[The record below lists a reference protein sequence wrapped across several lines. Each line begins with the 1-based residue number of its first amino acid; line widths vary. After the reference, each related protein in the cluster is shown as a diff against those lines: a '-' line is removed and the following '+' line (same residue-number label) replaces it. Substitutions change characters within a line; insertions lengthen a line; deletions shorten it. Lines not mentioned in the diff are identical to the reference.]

1 MTTLK
6 VTPEEMQNLAGE
18 MRTEI
23 AEIQRNLNN
32 IEREVSNTKVYWR
45 GDASDKHV
53 SNYQEIAPQGQT
65 LIANLN
71 TAPDDMLKIAG
82 LYTETEEAIQ
92 QITATLPDDI
102 FG

>member
-18 MRTEI
+18 MRNEI
-23 AEIQRNLNN
+23 NDIKKYLDL
-32 IEREVSNTKVYWR
+32 IEGEVNGMQAYWR
-45 GDASDKHV
+45 GDASAKHV
-53 SNYQEIAPQGQT
+53 SNYQEIAPQGDT
-65 LIANLN
+65 LIQNLN

-82 LYTETEEAIQ
+82 LYTDTEETIQ
-92 QITATLPDDI
+92 QITATLPDNI

>member
-6 VTPEEMQNLAGE
+6 VTPEEMQSLAGE

-23 AEIQRNLNN
+23 GEIKKYLQLIGN
-32 IEREVSNTKVYWR
+32 EVNDMQAYWR
-45 GDASDKHV
+45 GDASAKHV
-53 SNYQEIAPQGQT
+53 SNYQEIAPQGDT

-92 QITATLPDDI
+92 QITATLPTDI

>member
-6 VTPEEMQNLAGE
+6 VTPEEMQSLAGE

-23 AEIQRNLNN
+23 STIQRNLTN
-32 IEREVSNTKVYWR
+32 IEREVNGMQAYWR
-45 GDASDKHV
+45 GDASAKHV
-53 SNYQEIAPQGQT
+53 SNYQEISPQGTT
-65 LIANLN
+65 LIKNLN

-82 LYTETEEAIQ
+82 LYTDTEEAIQ